1 MEMGH
6 GFSGWIKFGEK
17 ILTPC
22 WREQSRAASGLIFFY
37 FFGSFSWETKFIR
50 SIGRKGNDFL

>member
-17 ILTPC
+17 SLTPC
-22 WREQSRAASGLIFFY
+22 WREQSRAASGLIFF
-37 FFGSFSWETKFIR
+37 I
-50 SIGRKGNDFL
+50 FLVLSHGKQNLLEV